1 MSDNWHSAVPHPQ
14 RIKELNKR
22 EFGRNVGSKRY
33 KEERKRVKELQRMT
47 EFADARA
54 QNR

>member
-1 MSDNWHSAVPHPQ
+1 MKPCVLQ

-33 KEERKRVKELQRMT
+33 KEVKKMEKEIKRLT

-54 QNR
+54 KNK